1 MAFDGT
7 LKFDTSIDKS
17 GFESGLAKLGSIAK
31 AGMAAVTGAIT
42 AATGAMAA
50 LGTQA
55 LVAYADYE
63 QLTGGVATLFGAQD
77 MSLEEY
83 AQSVGKTVDAVK
95 AEYDNLIAAQD
106 SVMQNAAEAFRTAGL
121 SQNEYMETVTSFS
134 AALIA
139 SLYGDTAKAAQVA
152 DRAIVD
158 MADNANKM
166 GSSMESI
173 QNAYQ
178 GFAKQNY
185 TMLDNLKLG
194 YGGTKSEMARLL
206 ADAEKLSGIHYN
218 LDSYADIV
226 EAIHVIQTEMYISGI
241 SAEEAAELV
250 ASGALTEEEAFAR
263 MGTTA
268 KEAATTIQGSVGAT
282 KAAFANLLVGIADD
296 EQDFE
301 KLVDDLVSS
310 STTAA
315 GNILPRVETIIGGI
329 GKMISSLSGIA
340 ADMLVDLT
348 AYVPDLIEAGVSLIG
363 AVADGLT
370 QNAPAISQAVLDA
383 GLMLVNGIM
392 SATPDLIALTG
403 ELISTLI
410 GGLTEH
416 LPALADAAMKTG
428 LSILSGITAHLPDI
442 IETAKDIIKQIAEIM
457 VQNIPLVAD
466 AAVQITGAL
475 LEAMLDPSVLTALLD
490 AALQIILTL
499 AQVIL
504 DNIPQVIELLS
515 TLITNVIDFIIE
527 AVPMLLDAA
536 VQLFMA
542 IVDALP
548 EIIEALTKE
557 LPKILEAV
565 VGIIPQ
571 LAQAITKALPQIIN
585 AVTQALPIV
594 IQALIKALP
603 GIIRTLIDAILLF
616 DTQML
621 DAAIQLFDAL
631 LEALPVVVE
640 TLIPMIPEI
649 ITELANILTEAAP
662 QLLDAAITLFMAIV
676 DAIPGVIDSLVSYF
690 GEMLSI
696 VTEWLGNIFATV
708 KTGFTNM
715 VTNAKQLAS
724 DLVDGAMQF
733 LDELPG
739 KIGHMIGEALG
750 HIVQFAID
758 APQKATE
765 LAEEFVENV
774 VEFFSELPGKVKEWL
789 DSTIEKVKQFA
800 ADLAKK
806 GEEGAADL
814 VKKVTEGVS
823 ELPGKMLET
832 GKNIVSG
839 LWNGITS
846 MGGWLRDQ
854 ISGFAGGILDGFKES
869 FGIASPS
876 KVMRDSVGKYL
887 AQGLGVGFIDEIPQ
901 IGKEALKAFSDI
913 RIPTVSFET
922 EWDIPDPPNPEPVH
936 IEAPEIDLP
945 ELKVDIPEIELPEL
959 HVDVPEFEIP
969 ELPELTIHAAEIEAP
984 EIQLRS
990 DKLPQIDSDAVR
1002 MLQTVRDYTASDFVQ
1017 PSPTSEITNNYYS
1030 STTNNRTD
1038 GAQPIINVHVHLDA
1052 EMDGDKIAEKV
1063 AEKVD
1068 ILQGEA
1074 ITMDERGTAH

>member
-50 LGTQA
+50 LGTKA
-55 LVAYADYE
+55 LEAYADYE

-95 AEYDNLIAAQD
+95 GEYDNLIAAQD
-106 SVMQNAAEAFRTAGL
+106 SVMQNAAEAFRTAGM
-121 SQNEYMETVTSFS
+121 SANKYMYTVTSFS

-139 SLYGDTAKAAQVA
+139 SLDGDTAKAAQVA

-194 YGGTKSEMARLL
+194 YGGTKSEMERLL
-206 ADAEKLSGIHYN
+206 ADAQAISGIEYN

-226 EAIHVIQTEMYISGI
+226 EAIHVIQTQMGI
-241 SAEEAAELV
+241 TGTTAREAAE
-250 ASGALTEEEAFAR
+250 
-263 MGTTA
+263 
-268 KEAATTIQGSVGAT
+268 TISGSVAMT
-282 KAAFANLLVGIADD
+282 KAAFSNLLVGIADD

-310 STTAA
+310 ATTAA
-315 GNILPRVETIIGGI
+315 GNSLPRVETIIGGI
-329 GKMISSLSGIA
+329 GKMISSLSGVA

-348 AYVPDLIEAGVSLIG
+348 AYVPDLVEAGVSLIG
-363 AVADGLT
+363 AIADGLA
-370 QNAPAISQAVLDA
+370 QNAPAVSQAALDA
-383 GLMLVNGIM
+383 GFMLVNGIM
-392 SATPDLIALTG
+392 SVTPDLMALAG
-403 ELISTLI
+403 DLISTLI
-410 GGLTEH
+410 DGLTEH
-416 LPALADAAMKTG
+416 LPVLADAAMETG

-442 IETAKDIIKQIAEIM
+442 IETAKDIIKQIAEIL

-466 AAVQITGAL
+466 AAVQIIGAL
-475 LEAMLDPSVLTALLD
+475 VEALTDPGLMTTLLGT
-490 AALQIILTL
+490 ALQIIQTISQ
-499 AQVIL
+499 AIL
-504 DNIPQVIELLS
+504 DNIPQIIEILS
-515 TLITNVIDFIIE
+515 TLITNVIDFIVE

-548 EIIEALTKE
+548 EIIDALTKE
-557 LPKILEAV
+557 LPKIIDAV
-565 VGIIPQ
+565 TGMIPQ
-571 LAQAITKALPQIIN
+571 IAQAITKALPQIIQ
-585 AVTQALPIV
+585 AITQALPTV
-594 IQALIKALP
+594 IRALTKALP
-603 GIIRTLIDAILLF
+603 QIISALNDALLSCS
-616 DTQML
+616 TQLL
-621 DAAIQLFDAL
+621 DAAIQLFNVL
-631 LEALPVVVE
+631 LEALPVVIE
-640 TLIPMIPEI
+640 TLIPMLPEI
-649 ITELANILTEAAP
+649 ITELVNIFADAAP
-662 QLLDAAITLFMAIV
+662 QMLEASLTLFMAIV
-676 DAIPGVIDSLVSYF
+676 DALPQVIDSLVTYF
-690 GEMLSI
+690 DKMLSLAL
-696 VTEWLGNIFATV
+696 EWLGQIFTDASETV

-758 APQKATE
+758 APQKAKE
-765 LAEEFVENV
+765 LAEQFIENV

-789 DSTIEKVKQFA
+789 DSTVENVKQFA
-800 ADLAKK
+800 SDLVKK

-823 ELPGKMLET
+823 ELPGKMLEV
-832 GKNIVSG
+832 GRNIVSG
-839 LWNGITS
+839 LWDGITS
-846 MGGWLRDQ
+846 MGSWLRDQ
-854 ISGFAGGILDGFKES
+854 ITGFAGGILEGFQDA

-887 AQGLGVGFIDEIPQ
+887 AEGLGVGFTD
-901 IGKEALKAFSDI
+901 
-913 RIPTVSFET
+913 
-922 EWDIPDPPNPEPVH
+922 N
-936 IEAPEIDLP
+936 
-945 ELKVDIPEIELPEL
+945 IPEIGKAALDAFSNLQLPE
-959 HVDVPEFEIP
+959 IGM
-969 ELPELTIHAAEIEAP
+969 TAEISAP
-984 EIQLRS
+984 RGARM
-990 DKLPQIDSDAVR
+990 PQIDGGAVR
-1002 MLQTVRDYTASDFVQ
+1002 MLQTAHDYTASDFVQ
-1017 PSPTSEITNNYYS
+1017 PSPTSEIINNNYY
-1030 STTNNRTD
+1030 STTNNRTA
-1038 GAQPIINVHVHLDA
+1038 GEQPVINIHVHCET
-1052 EMDGDKIAEKV
+1052 EMDGEKVAEMV

-1074 ITMDERGTAH
+1074 VTMDERGTAH

>member
-50 LGTQA
+50 LGTKA
-55 LVAYADYE
+55 LEAYADYE

-95 AEYDNLIAAQD
+95 SEYDNLIAAQD
-106 SVMQNAAEAFRTAGL
+106 SVMQNAAEAFRTAGM
-121 SQNEYMETVTSFS
+121 SANKYMDTVTSFS

-139 SLYGDTAKAAQVA
+139 SLDGDTAKAAQVA
-152 DRAIVD
+152 DRAITD

-194 YGGTKSEMARLL
+194 YGGTKSEMERLL

-226 EAIHVIQTEMYISGI
+226 EAIHVIQTEMHISGI

-268 KEAATTIQGSVGAT
+268 KEAATTIQGSVAAT

-310 STTAA
+310 ATTAA

-329 GKMISSLSGIA
+329 GKMISSLSGVA
-340 ADMLVDLT
+340 ADMIVDLS
-348 AYVPDLIEAGVSLIG
+348 AYVPDLVEAGVSLIG
-363 AVADGLT
+363 AVADGLA
-370 QNAPAISQAVLDA
+370 QNAPAVSQAALDA

-392 SATPDLIALTG
+392 SVTPDLMALAG
-403 ELISTLI
+403 DLISTLI
-410 GGLTEH
+410 DGLTEH
-416 LPALADAAMKTG
+416 LPVLADAAMETG

-442 IETAKDIIKQIAEIM
+442 IETAKDIIKQIAEIL

-466 AAVQITGAL
+466 AAVHIIGAFV
-475 LEAMLDPSVLTALLD
+475 EALTEPGLMTALLD

-499 AQVIL
+499 AQAIL
-504 DNIPQVIELLS
+504 DNIPQIIEILS
-515 TLITNVIDFIIE
+515 TLITNVIDFIVE

-548 EIIEALTKE
+548 EIIDALTRE
-557 LPKILEAV
+557 LPKIIDAV
-565 VGIIPQ
+565 TGMIPQ
-571 LAQAITKALPQIIN
+571 IAQAITKALPQIIQ
-585 AVTQALPIV
+585 AVTQALPTV
-594 IQALIKALP
+594 IRALTKALP
-603 GIIRTLIDAILLF
+603 QIISALNDALLSCS
-616 DTQML
+616 TQL
-621 DAAIQLFDAL
+621 FDAAIQLFNVL
-631 LEALPVVVE
+631 LEALPVVIE
-640 TLIPMIPEI
+640 TLIPMLPEI
-649 ITELANILTEAAP
+649 ITELVNIFADAAP
-662 QLLDAAITLFMAIV
+662 QMLEASLTLFMAIV
-676 DAIPGVIDSLVSYF
+676 DALPQVIDSLVTYF
-690 GEMLSI
+690 DKMLSLAL
-696 VTEWLGNIFATV
+696 EWLGEIFTDASETV

-758 APQKATE
+758 APQKAKE
-765 LAEEFVENV
+765 LAEEFIENV

-789 DSTIEKVKQFA
+789 DSTIENVKQFA
-800 ADLAKK
+800 SDLVKK

-823 ELPGKMLET
+823 ELPGKMLEV
-832 GKNIVSG
+832 GRNIVSG
-839 LWNGITS
+839 LWDGITS
-846 MGGWLRDQ
+846 MGSWLRDQ
-854 ISGFAGGILDGFKES
+854 ITGFAGGILEGFQDA

-887 AQGLGVGFIDEIPQ
+887 AEGLGVGFTD
-901 IGKEALKAFSDI
+901 
-913 RIPTVSFET
+913 
-922 EWDIPDPPNPEPVH
+922 N
-936 IEAPEIDLP
+936 
-945 ELKVDIPEIELPEL
+945 IPEIGKAALDAFSNLQLPE
-959 HVDVPEFEIP
+959 IGM
-969 ELPELTIHAAEIEAP
+969 TAEISAP
-984 EIQLRS
+984 RGARM
-990 DKLPQIDSDAVR
+990 PQIDGGAVR
-1002 MLQTVRDYTASDFVQ
+1002 MLQTARDYTASDFVQ
-1017 PSPTSEITNNYYS
+1017 PSPTSEIINNNYY
-1030 STTNNRTD
+1030 STTNNRTA
-1038 GAQPIINVHVHLDA
+1038 GEQPVINVHVHCET
-1052 EMDGDKIAEKV
+1052 EMDGEKVAEMV

-1074 ITMDERGTAH
+1074 VTMDERGTAH

>member
-50 LGTQA
+50 LGTKA
-55 LVAYADYE
+55 LEAYADYE

-95 AEYDNLIAAQD
+95 GEYDNLIAAQD
-106 SVMQNAAEAFRTAGL
+106 SVMQNAAEAFRTAGM
-121 SQNEYMETVTSFS
+121 SANKYMYTVTSFS

-139 SLYGDTAKAAQVA
+139 SLDGDTAKAAQVA

-194 YGGTKSEMARLL
+194 YGGTKSEMERLL
-206 ADAEKLSGIHYN
+206 ADAQAISGIEYN

-226 EAIHVIQTEMYISGI
+226 EAIHVIQTQMGI
-241 SAEEAAELV
+241 TGTTAREAAE
-250 ASGALTEEEAFAR
+250 
-263 MGTTA
+263 
-268 KEAATTIQGSVGAT
+268 TISGSVAMT
-282 KAAFANLLVGIADD
+282 KAAFSNLLVGIADD

-310 STTAA
+310 ATTAA

-329 GKMISSLSGIA
+329 GKMISSLSGVA

-348 AYVPDLIEAGVSLIG
+348 AYVPDLVEAGVSLIG
-363 AVADGLT
+363 AIADGLA
-370 QNAPAISQAVLDA
+370 QNAPAVSQAALDA
-383 GLMLVNGIM
+383 GFMLVNGIM
-392 SATPDLIALTG
+392 SVTPDLMALAG
-403 ELISTLI
+403 DLISTLI
-410 GGLTEH
+410 DGLTEH
-416 LPALADAAMKTG
+416 LPVLADAAMETG

-442 IETAKDIIKQIAEIM
+442 IETAKDIIKQIAEIL

-466 AAVQITGAL
+466 AAVQIIGAL
-475 LEAMLDPSVLTALLD
+475 VEALTDPGLMTTLLGT
-490 AALQIILTL
+490 ALQIIQTISQ
-499 AQVIL
+499 AIL
-504 DNIPQVIELLS
+504 DNIPQIIEILS
-515 TLITNVIDFIIE
+515 TLITNVIDFIVE

-548 EIIEALTKE
+548 EIIDALTKE
-557 LPKILEAV
+557 LPKIIDAV
-565 VGIIPQ
+565 TGMIPQ
-571 LAQAITKALPQIIN
+571 IAQAITKALPQIIQ
-585 AVTQALPIV
+585 AITQALPTV
-594 IQALIKALP
+594 IRALTKALP
-603 GIIRTLIDAILLF
+603 QIISALNDALLSCS
-616 DTQML
+616 TQLL
-621 DAAIQLFDAL
+621 DAAIQLFNVL
-631 LEALPVVVE
+631 LEALPVVIE
-640 TLIPMIPEI
+640 TLIPMLPEI
-649 ITELANILTEAAP
+649 ITELVNIFADAAP
-662 QLLDAAITLFMAIV
+662 QMLEASLTLFMAIV
-676 DAIPGVIDSLVSYF
+676 DALPQVIDSLVTYF
-690 GEMLSI
+690 DKMLSLAL
-696 VTEWLGNIFATV
+696 EWLGQIFTDASETV

-758 APQKATE
+758 APQKAKE
-765 LAEEFVENV
+765 LAEQFIENV

-789 DSTIEKVKQFA
+789 DSTVENVKQFA
-800 ADLAKK
+800 SDLVKK

-823 ELPGKMLET
+823 ELPGKMLEV
-832 GKNIVSG
+832 GRNIVSG
-839 LWNGITS
+839 LWDGITS
-846 MGGWLRDQ
+846 MGSWLRDQ
-854 ISGFAGGILDGFKES
+854 ITGFAGGILEGFQDA

-887 AQGLGVGFIDEIPQ
+887 AEGLGVGFTD
-901 IGKEALKAFSDI
+901 
-913 RIPTVSFET
+913 
-922 EWDIPDPPNPEPVH
+922 N
-936 IEAPEIDLP
+936 
-945 ELKVDIPEIELPEL
+945 IPEIGKAALDAFSNLQLPE
-959 HVDVPEFEIP
+959 IGM
-969 ELPELTIHAAEIEAP
+969 TAEISAP
-984 EIQLRS
+984 RGARM
-990 DKLPQIDSDAVR
+990 PQIDGGAVR
-1002 MLQTVRDYTASDFVQ
+1002 MLQTAHDYTASDFVQ
-1017 PSPTSEITNNYYS
+1017 PSPTSEIINNNYY
-1030 STTNNRTD
+1030 STTNNRTA
-1038 GAQPIINVHVHLDA
+1038 GEQPVINIHVHCET
-1052 EMDGDKIAEKV
+1052 EMDGEKVAEMV

-1074 ITMDERGTAH
+1074 VTMDERGTAH